1 MKQRSLSCARL
12 IVAIALLAA
21 AGQALAQQSYPNR
34 PIRMIIPYPP
44 GGGNDIMGRVVA
56 QKLTENLGVQV
67 VVDNRGG
74 GSGIIG
80 AELVARSIPDG
91 YTILVT
97 SINSHLITSL
107 LTKTPYDP
115 VKDFAPIGTIDASE
129 FLMVV
134 HPSVAANGL
143 QEFIALA
150 KSKPGQLNYGTS
162 TSSVFVTTEM
172 FAMRTG
178 IKLQHVPYKGA
189 GPALND
195 LLGGHVQMFFST
207 PSSMVTFV
215 KTGKLKAIATT
226 SPTRLAP
233 LPSVPTFA
241 ESGVPDF
248 QAASLRG
255 ILVAPATP
263 KPIIDRLA
271 SELGKVIAQPDFREK
286 LDIQGMTAFHLTP
299 PQLAARM
306 KVDAARFA
314 QTVKAMNVKGGI

>member
-1 MKQRSLSCARL
+1 MNRTFECTGLVVSA
-12 IVAIALLAA
+12 ALLII
-21 AGQALAQQSYPNR
+21 AGQALAQPSYPNR
-34 PIRMIIPYPP
+34 PIRMVIPYPP

-56 QKLTENLGVQV
+56 QRLTENLGVQV

-80 AELVARSIPDG
+80 AETVARSVPDG

-97 SINSHLITSL
+97 SINSHLVTSL

-134 HPSVAANGL
+134 HPGVAANTL

-150 KSKPGQLNYGTS
+150 KSRPGQLNYATS
-162 TSSVFVTTEM
+162 TSSVYVTTEM

-207 PSSMVTFV
+207 PSSMVSHV
-215 KTGKLKAIATT
+215 KSGKLKALATT

-233 LPSVPTFA
+233 LPSGPTFA
-241 ESGVPDF
+241 ESGVRDF
-248 QAASLRG
+248 DAASLRG

-263 KPIIDRLA
+263 KPIIERLA
-271 SELGKVIAQPDFREK
+271 SELRNVITQPELREK
-286 LDIQGMTAFHLTP
+286 LEIQGMTAFYLSP
-299 PQLAARM
+299 EQLAARM
-306 KVDAARFA
+306 KTDAARFA
-314 QTVKAMNVKGGI
+314 QTIKAMNLKGGI